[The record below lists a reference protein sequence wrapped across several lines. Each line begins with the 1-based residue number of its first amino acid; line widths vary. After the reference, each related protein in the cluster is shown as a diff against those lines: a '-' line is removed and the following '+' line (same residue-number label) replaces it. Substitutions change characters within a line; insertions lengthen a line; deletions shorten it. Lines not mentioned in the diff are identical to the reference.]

1 MVYIKARRRIKMKDM
16 TKEAARNALKLSA
29 SDRKQMEQVITELKK
44 AVESHRS
51 QHERLQKIL
60 DNSK

>member
-1 MVYIKARRRIKMKDM
+1 MSIEDMRKKAAKNAMELSKSDKALL
-16 TKEAARNALKLSA
+16 KE
-29 SDRKQMEQVITELKK
+29 VIGELKK
-44 AVESHRS
+44 AVEMHRS

>member
-1 MVYIKARRRIKMKDM
+1 MREIREKA
-16 TKEAARNALKLSA
+16 ANNALKLSA
-29 SDRKQMEQVITELKK
+29 SDRKQMQEVIAELKK
-44 AVESHRS
+44 TVEMHRS